1 MRVTCAVS
9 SRKRRK
15 RVLER
20 AKGFYG
26 ASSKQIRTVY
36 DAVDKAGVHA
46 YKGRKQK
53 KQQYR
58 GLWIVRI
65 NAACREL
72 GVNYSTFMCGLKKAN
87 IELNKNDVIRKIIY
101 RAILKGRSP
110 YHEEIDYLYH
120 GSTKEGKLISKEQLL
135 NEETI
140 EILPLIRQ
148 IYKQPEGG
156 FFHIRAVLL

>member
-1 MRVTCAVS
+1 MRVTLAVP
-9 SRKRRK
+9 SRARRK
-15 RVLER
+15 RALDR

-72 GVNYSTFMCGLKKAN
+72 GVNYSRFMCGLKKAN
-87 IELNKNDVIRKIIY
+87 IELNRKVLADLAVKEPQEFKNLVEKVTQ
-101 RAILKGRSP
+101 A
-110 YHEEIDYLYH
+110 
-120 GSTKEGKLISKEQLL
+120 
-135 NEETI
+135 
-140 EILPLIRQ
+140 
-148 IYKQPEGG
+148 
-156 FFHIRAVLL
+156 

>member
-9 SRKRRK
+9 SRKRRT

-58 GLWIVRI
+58 QLWIVRI
-65 NAACREL
+65 NAACRAL
-72 GVNYSTFMCGLKKAN
+72 NVNYSTFMNGLKKAN
-87 IELNKNDVIRKIIY
+87 IGLNRKVL
-101 RAILKGRSP
+101 ADL
-110 YHEEIDYLYH
+110 
-120 GSTKEGKLISKEQLL
+120 
-135 NEETI
+135 
-140 EILPLIRQ
+140 
-148 IYKQPEGG
+148 
-156 FFHIRAVLL
+156 AVTAPAEFKALVEKVTQA